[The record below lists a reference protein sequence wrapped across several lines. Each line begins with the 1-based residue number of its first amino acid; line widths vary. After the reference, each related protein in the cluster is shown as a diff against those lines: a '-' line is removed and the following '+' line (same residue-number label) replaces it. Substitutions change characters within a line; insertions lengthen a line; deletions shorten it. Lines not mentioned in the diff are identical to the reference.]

1 MAIIERFFSPGSVIT
16 ACSSAA
22 TTTPRFPYGRWAGGG
37 VLITSTNSAT
47 QINWYA
53 SSGNET
59 VPVQVYGADGS
70 AVTSAVT
77 VGGIPIPDA
86 CFGYPYVAPII
97 TGAASC
103 QMTVCVKG

>member
-37 VLITSTNSAT
+37 VLIASTGGVT

-53 SSGNET
+53 AGGAET
-59 VPVQVYGADGS
+59 VPVQIYSDGA
-70 AVTSAVT
+70 AVTTAVT
-77 VGGIPIPDA
+77 VGAHPIPDA
-86 CFGYPYVAPII
+86 CFGFPWVAPVIS
-97 TGAASC
+97 GAASC
-103 QMTVCVKG
+103 AMTVCVKG